1 MRESK
6 VREIVREEVR
16 KILKAG
22 GVALQEDTPKKGN
35 RVQTP
40 HGNGVVI
47 TLSHPNV
54 RVKLDAGNHMWINRN
69 KVVTL

>member
-1 MRESK
+1 MRETK
-6 VREIVREEVR
+6 IREIVREEVR
-16 KILKAG
+16 RILNAG
-22 GVALQEDTPKKGN
+22 GIKLDEDTPKKGN
-35 RVQTP
+35 RVSTP

-47 TLSHPNV
+47 TLNHPNV